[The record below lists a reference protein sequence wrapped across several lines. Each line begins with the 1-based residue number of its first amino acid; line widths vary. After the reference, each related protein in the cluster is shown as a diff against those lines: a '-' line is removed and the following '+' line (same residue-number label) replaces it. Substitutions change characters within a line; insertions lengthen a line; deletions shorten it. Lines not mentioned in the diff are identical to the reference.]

1 MKNVFEQI
9 TRKGLT
15 FSTVKGNISVQEL
28 WQLPLKGKNGFD
40 LDTISR
46 DLLAKV
52 KSSSEESLVDVE
64 DDVDSDDQLR
74 LEVLKVVVNTLKLEQ
89 QARVDAERIRS
100 HNDKIDQLIARKK
113 DEELEGKSVEELLAM
128 KK

>member
-1 MKNVFEQI
+1 MNNIFEKI

-28 WQLPLKGKNGFD
+28 WQLPLKGRNGFD

-46 DLLAKV
+46 DLLSKV
-52 KSSSEESLVDVE
+52 KSSSEESLVETVNS
-64 DDVDSDDQLR
+64 VDSDDELR

-89 QARVDAERIRS
+89 EARVNEEQART
-100 HNDKIDQLIARKK
+100 HNRKLDQLIARKQ
-113 DEELEGKSVEELLAM
+113 EQELEGKSVEELLAM

>member
-1 MKNVFEQI
+1 MSNIFEQI

-28 WQLPLKGKNGFD
+28 WQLPLKGRNGFD

-46 DLLAKV
+46 DLLSKV
-52 KSSSEESLVDVE
+52 KASSEESLVE
-64 DDVDSDDQLR
+64 TANNVDSDDELR
-74 LEVLKVVVNTLKLEQ
+74 LEVLKVVVNTLEAEQ
-89 QARVDAERIRS
+89 EARVNAEQARS
-100 HNDKIDQLIARKK
+100 HNEKIDQLIARKQ
-113 DEELEGKSVEELLAM
+113 EQELEGKSVEELLAM